1 MIRFAIIVSNCMQVM
16 EEDVFLAQILIT
28 MKNLERTK
36 HLRQPGYQKRLFA
49 MDSIT
54 VRMVQDCAT

>member
-1 MIRFAIIVSNCMQVM
+1 MQVM

-36 HLRQPGYQKRLFA
+36 HLRKPGYQKRLFA